1 MNAPVESVPVIQ
13 ADREAAASH
22 LEGWRWYES
31 VGPRVVNEIRQG
43 KRDDSETV
51 QNFARHRTNQV
62 AELVE
67 ALERIYTYAND
78 TLSGRV
84 DGPDDRKWQRD
95 CVAHV
100 RNIAREFAHPSL
112 HAEMLASRQ
121 LIDSHKGEQP

>member
-67 ALERIYTYAND
+67 ALEALLEKHLPHHNSIEHA
-78 TLSGRV
+78 
-84 DGPDDRKWQRD
+84 
-95 CVAHV
+95 A
-100 RNIAREFAHPSL
+100 ARRL
-112 HAEMLASRQ
+112 LA
-121 LIDSHKGEQP
+121 SHKGEQP

>member
-13 ADREAAASH
+13 ADRDAAAAH

-67 ALERIYTYAND
+67 ALRSLLNEV
-78 TLSGRV
+78 SGS
-84 DGPDDRKWQRD
+84 DAIDSAAAGN
-95 CVAHV
+95 AFEA
-100 RNIAREFAHPSL
+100 IAKLEGRA
-112 HAEMLASRQ
+112 
-121 LIDSHKGEQP
+121 SHKGEQP

>member
-51 QNFARHRTNQV
+51 QNFARHRINQV
-62 AELVE
+62 AELVAGIE
-67 ALERIYTYAND
+67 EVLCYRRGEGNYNFSGLSDYDRSNALFDAWQEIEGR
-78 TLSGRV
+78 LS
-84 DGPDDRKWQRD
+84 
-95 CVAHV
+95 AL
-100 RNIAREFAHPSL
+100 IA
-112 HAEMLASRQ
+112 
-121 LIDSHKGEQP
+121 SHKGEQP